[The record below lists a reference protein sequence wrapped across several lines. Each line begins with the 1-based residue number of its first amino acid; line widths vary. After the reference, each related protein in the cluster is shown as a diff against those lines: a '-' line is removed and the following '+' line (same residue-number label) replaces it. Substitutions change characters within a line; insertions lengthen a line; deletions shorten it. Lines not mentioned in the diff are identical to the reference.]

1 MTHIDYFGG
10 QPSTAQK
17 RPRQTQPTSSQGED
31 DDPQS
36 RTVEHDEH
44 FATFRSDVVGV
55 QYYRGLVGRGE
66 YVLLRREPTNKW
78 DSNAV
83 QVVNAGG
90 SQVGHIPRA
99 VAANLAILMDRNQI
113 SVEGRMIGQNLDG
126 AKHFKL
132 ALDVSIY
139 VNHSMRESLE
149 PALRWV
155 NSGDRVNNHA
165 PHTVYASQSQV
176 RGTAGSGVGL
186 PQPADNTM
194 KELLEGLSKDN
205 ADLKQ
210 VDKVMDALTSD
221 VDVSKLPLHP
231 APPGTAD
238 GRLLTNLLPHQSQAL
253 QWMITRENPQLPKD
267 PSDPAVQFWVKQRG
281 VGSKPDYWLNVA
293 TKTPQSEAPQLG
305 RGGIIADGM
314 GLGKTLTTIS
324 LVLTTKNDP
333 VGDKVSKST
342 LIVCPLSVLS
352 NWEKQIR
359 DHVAPSQLTF
369 YTYHGAA
376 KGLTAKKLGGYD
388 IVLTTYQTVA
398 GEDAAVP
405 HIGDAPLTKK
415 SRPNT
420 KKSGPLTT
428 INWKRVVADEGHQL
442 KNPKAKMTV
451 AFANLSAERRWVCTG
466 TPIVNSPNDLGSL
479 LTCLHMCAPLSNPQY
494 FRALLLR
501 PLSRGDPTA
510 SKLLQAVVSQILL
523 RRTKDSKGANGENVV
538 ELPDIE
544 FFRVPVKLD
553 DETRKVYE
561 EVLEHSK
568 TRFEETLRTG
578 EGAANVLSML
588 TRMRQLCLSLELI
601 PQSFLDEIRAPPA
614 SRNGASPT
622 SIASLSNEETE
633 ALVKRLRQ
641 FVDDETECGICM
653 DEVEFAKDPAITD
666 CGHPF
671 CLPCIER
678 VITGQGLCPMD
689 RHPIAHG
696 SILRLPSD
704 ESVYLP
710 SSQARPIN
718 SAKIDELVKYL
729 RIFPRDDKT
738 LVFSQF
744 TSFLDCVGVRLQ
756 QEEIKFVRFDGRM
769 PGKQRTEVI
778 KTFQEPVK
786 GDDDEETPKVMLI
799 SLKSGAVGL
808 NLTAAS
814 NVVLVSC
821 KTCEAKRCIDM
832 GIIQCD
838 PWWQSA
844 IEAQAIDRAHR
855 MGQKKVVRVFQ
866 LIAEDTIESRVLDIQ
881 KRKDAMVAKAFEKS
895 SKEGQKTKKEARF
908 EDIKELL
915 GMK

>member
-1 MTHIDYFGG
+1 MSDIDYFGG

-17 RPRQTQPTSSQGED
+17 RRRQTQATSSQGED
-31 DDPQS
+31 DDPRS
-36 RTVEHDEH
+36 RALEHDEH

-55 QYYRGLVGRGE
+55 QYYHGLVGRGE

-83 QVVNAGG
+83 QVINAGG

-99 VAANLAILMDRNQI
+99 VAANLATLMDRNQI
-113 SVEGRMIGQNLDG
+113 SVEGRMVGQNLDG

-139 VNHSMRESLE
+139 LNHSTRESLE
-149 PALRWV
+149 SALRWV
-155 NSGDRVNNHA
+155 SPGDRADNQA
-165 PHTVYASQSQV
+165 PRPVYMSQSQV
-176 RGTAGSGVGL
+176 RGTAGSSVGL
-186 PQPADNTM
+186 PQSVDNIM
-194 KELLEGLSKDN
+194 KELLEGLSKNN

-231 APPGTAD
+231 APPGTAN
-238 GRLLTNLLPHQSQAL
+238 GQLLTNLLPHQSQAL
-253 QWMITRENPQLPKD
+253 HWMITRENPQLPKS
-267 PSDPAVQFWVKQRG
+267 PADPAVQFWVKQKG
-281 VGSKPDYWLNVA
+281 VGNKPDYWLNVA

-324 LVLTTKNDP
+324 LVLATKNDP
-333 VGDKVSKST
+333 VGDKVSQST
-342 LIVCPLSVLS
+342 LIVCPLSVLG

-398 GEDAAVP
+398 GEDGTVP
-405 HIGDAPLTKK
+405 DIDDTPLVKKPRLSTKK
-415 SRPNT
+415 A
-420 KKSGPLTT
+420 GPLAM

-442 KNPKAKMTV
+442 KNPKTKMTV

-479 LTCLHMCAPLSNPQY
+479 LTCLHICAPLSNPQY

-501 PLSRGDPTA
+501 PLFRGDPTA
-510 SKLLQAVVSQILL
+510 SKLLQAVVSQVLL
-523 RRTKDSKGANGENVV
+523 RRTKDSKDANGANVI
-538 ELPDIE
+538 ELPEIE
-544 FFRVPVKLD
+544 FFRVPVNLD

-568 TRFEETLRTG
+568 RRFEETLRTG

-588 TRMRQLCLSLELI
+588 TRMRQICLSLELV
-601 PQSFLDEIRAPPA
+601 PQSFLDEIRAPPKFQ
-614 SRNGASPT
+614 NGVSPT
-622 SIASLSNEETE
+622 SISSLSNEAKD
-633 ALVKRLRQ
+633 ALVKKLRQ
-641 FVDDETECGICM
+641 FVEDEIECGICM
-653 DEVEFAKDPAITD
+653 DEVGFAKDPAITD

-689 RHPIAHG
+689 RHPIAYG

-704 ESVYLP
+704 EDVYIS
-710 SSQARPIN
+710 SSQARSIN

-729 RIFPRDDKT
+729 RIFPRNDKT

-744 TSFLDCVGVRLQ
+744 TSFLDCVGVRL
-756 QEEIKFVRFDGRM
+756 EEEGIKFVRFDGRM
-769 PGKQRTEVI
+769 SGKQRTAVI

-786 GDDDEETPKVMLI
+786 GDDDEKTPRVMLI

-814 NVVLVSC
+814 NVFL
-821 KTCEAKRCIDM
+821 
-832 GIIQCD
+832 CD

-866 LIAEDTIESRVLDIQ
+866 LIAENTIESSVLDIQ

-895 SKEGQKTKKEARF
+895 SKESQRTKKEARF
-908 EDIKELL
+908 EDIKEIL

>member
-1 MTHIDYFGG
+1 MSHIDYFGG
-10 QPSTAQK
+10 QSSTAQK
-17 RPRQTQPTSSQGED
+17 RRRQTQPTSSQEED
-31 DDPQS
+31 DDPRS
-36 RTVEHDEH
+36 RAFEHDEH

-83 QVVNAGG
+83 QVINAGG

-99 VAANLAILMDRNQI
+99 VAANLAALMDSNQI
-113 SVEGRMIGQNLDG
+113 SVEGRMVGQNLDG
-126 AKHFKL
+126 VKHFKL

-139 VNHSMRESLE
+139 LNHSTRESLE
-149 PALRWV
+149 SALRWV
-155 NSGDRVNNHA
+155 SPGDRVDNQA
-165 PHTVYASQSQV
+165 PRPVYMSQSQV
-176 RGTAGSGVGL
+176 RGTAGSSVGL
-186 PQPADNTM
+186 PQSVDNTM
-194 KELLEGLSKDN
+194 KELLEGLSRDN

-221 VDVSKLPLHP
+221 FDVSKLPLHP
-231 APPGTAD
+231 APPGTAN
-238 GRLLTNLLPHQSQAL
+238 GQLLTNLLPHQSQAL
-253 QWMITRENPQLPKD
+253 QWMITRENPQLPKS
-267 PSDPAVQFWVKQRG
+267 PADPAVQFWVKQKG
-281 VGSKPDYWLNVA
+281 VGNKPDYWLNVA
-293 TKTPQSEAPQLG
+293 TKTPQTEAPQLG

-324 LVLTTKNDP
+324 LVLATKNDP
-333 VGDKVSKST
+333 VGDKVSQST
-342 LIVCPLSVLS
+342 LIVCPLSVLG

-359 DHVAPSQLTF
+359 DHVAPTQLNF

-398 GEDAAVP
+398 GEDGTVP
-405 HIGDAPLTKK
+405 DIGGTPLAKKPRLSTKK
-415 SRPNT
+415 A
-420 KKSGPLTT
+420 GPLAT

-442 KNPKAKMTV
+442 KNPKAKMTI

-479 LTCLHMCAPLSNPQY
+479 LTCLHICAPLSNPQY

-523 RRTKDSKGANGENVV
+523 RRTKDSKGANGANVI
-538 ELPDIE
+538 ELPEIE
-544 FFRVPVKLD
+544 FFRVPVNLD

-568 TRFEETLRTG
+568 RRFEETLRTG

-588 TRMRQLCLSLELI
+588 TRMRQLCLSLELV
-601 PQSFLDEIRAPPA
+601 PQSFLDEIRAPPRFQNDA
-614 SRNGASPT
+614 TPT
-622 SIASLSNEETE
+622 SIGSLSNEAKD
-633 ALVKRLRQ
+633 ALVKKLRQ
-641 FVDDETECGICM
+641 FVEDEIECGICM

-689 RHPIAHG
+689 RHPIAYG

-704 ESVYLP
+704 EDVYIP
-710 SSQARPIN
+710 FSQARSIN

-729 RIFPRDDKT
+729 GIFPRNDKT

-744 TSFLDCVGVRLQ
+744 TSFLDCVGVRL
-756 QEEIKFVRFDGRM
+756 EEEGIKFVRFDGRM
-769 PGKQRTEVI
+769 SGKQRTAVI
-778 KTFQEPVK
+778 KIFQEPIK
-786 GDDDEETPKVMLI
+786 GDDDEKTPRVMLI

-814 NVVLVSC
+814 NVFL
-821 KTCEAKRCIDM
+821 
-832 GIIQCD
+832 CD

-866 LIAEDTIESRVLDIQ
+866 LIAEDTIESSVLDIQ
-881 KRKDAMVAKAFEKS
+881 KRKDVMVGKAFEKT
-895 SKEGQKTKKEARF
+895 SKESQKTKKEARF